1 MTTPLKILVITNL
14 YPPQVLGGYE
24 RSIADFARLLQ
35 HHGHTVL
42 VLTSDTPQFSASHT
56 SLHPDPPIE
65 RCLLLMGEWSSQGS
79 RWFDPQR
86 VVDVMRQ
93 NQAILKHHLEHFQ
106 PDVCLA
112 GNLDFVQTQAE
123 SLALLL
129 SHQVPV
135 AHYVMNARAG
145 YDPEHAP
152 RSSLYQFI
160 TCSDWVTA
168 SLQASGYPAAAT
180 AQTLYPGADVDA
192 FYQAELPPRDRLRI
206 AYASLVTQYKGADV
220 LVEALSLLHAAGIE
234 FTATIAGG
242 TFQPE
247 FVEALKQFVES
258 EGLQESVHF
267 PGALSR
273 QELIQLY
280 KTHNVLVFPS
290 RFEEPFGISQIEA
303 MAAGLTLVTSGT
315 GGARE
320 IVAERGQDGLIFES
334 ENPFELADILSS
346 LPTDSARWEA
356 IARTG
361 QQRAMSEFNQIKAVE
376 KLEAIFLE
384 LVNLKDAK
392 LATKRYKIGRYSI
405 LLPIDHLLDKYQ
417 ATWQRYD
424 TALGYISQA
433 VFDKYPQS
441 SAIDIGANVGDSA
454 ALIRSGREVP
464 VLCVEGSP
472 EFVECLKNNALQIG
486 DIEID
491 ECFVGNDGETINF
504 DQTLNQGGTASIV
517 NALTSEKGES
527 VAMKS
532 LKTISQQHPRFKDS
546 KLLKIDTDGFDFS
559 IIKAS
564 ADILSGSRPVL
575 YFEYDLAFKTNAE
588 TEAIDAIKTLFTI
601 GYEHFLIYDNFGNY
615 LISLSNQDYE
625 RFVDLNAYLISN
637 RRRSGTPAVYYFD
650 VCAFTN
656 DDSDLFETLRKRET
670 DHSDLVDL

>member
-1 MTTPLKILVITNL
+1 MTPPLRILVITNL

-35 HHGHTVL
+35 HRGHTVL
-42 VLTSDTPQFSASHT
+42 VLTSDTPQFSASHV
-56 SLHPDPPIE
+56 SLYPDPPVD
-65 RCLLLMGEWSSQGS
+65 RCLSLMGGWSSEGAS
-79 RWFDPQR
+79 WFDYQR
-86 VVDVMRQ
+86 VVSARQQ
-93 NQAILKHHLEHFQ
+93 NQAVLKHHLDHFQ

-112 GNLDFVQTQAE
+112 GNLRFVQMEAG

-129 SHQVPV
+129 SRHVPV
-135 AHYVMNARAG
+135 VHYLMNAQAD
-145 YDPEHAP
+145 YSPQHTP
-152 RSSLYQFI
+152 QSPLYQPI

-168 SLQASGYPAAAT
+168 SLQTLGYSTAT
-180 AQTLYPGADVDA
+180 TQTIYPGADVDA

-206 AYASLVTQYKGADV
+206 AYASLVAHYKGADV

-247 FVEALKQFVES
+247 FVKALKQFVES

-315 GGARE
+315 GGAKE
-320 IVAERGQDGLIFES
+320 IIAESGTDGLIFES
-334 ENPFELADILSS
+334 ENPFDLADSLSS
-346 LPTDSARWEA
+346 LPTDLARWEA
-356 IARTG
+356 ITRTG
-361 QQRAMSEFNQIKAVE
+361 QQRAMSEFSQAKAVD
-376 KLEAIFLE
+376 KLEAIFIE
-384 LVNLKDAK
+384 LVNLKSAK
-392 LATKRYKIGRYSI
+392 LATKRYKIGCYSI
-405 LLPIDHLLDKYQ
+405 LLPIDHRLDHYQ
-417 ATWQRYD
+417 ATWHRYD

-433 VFDKYPQS
+433 VFDKYPES
-441 SAIDIGANVGDSA
+441 SAINIGANVGDSA
-454 ALIRSGREVP
+454 ALIRSGRAVP

-472 EFVECLKNNALQIG
+472 EFVECLRRNALQIG

-491 ECFVGNDGETINF
+491 ECFVGSDGETIQF
-504 DQTLNQGGTASIV
+504 DQTLNHGGTASIV
-517 NALTSEKGES
+517 NALTSNKGER

-532 LKTISQQHPRFKDS
+532 LNTIIQDHSRFKDA

-559 IIKAS
+559 IINAS
-564 ADILSGSRPVL
+564 ADIISASRPVL
-575 YFEYDLAFKTNAE
+575 YFEYDLTFKPNAE
-588 TEAIDAIKTLFTI
+588 AEAIEAIKTLLKI

-615 LISLSNQDYE
+615 LISLSNRDHE
-625 RFVDLNAYLISN
+625 KFVDLNSYLISN

-656 DDSDLFETLRKRET
+656 DDSDLFETIRNRET
-670 DHSDLVDL
+670 DHSDLVDA

>member
-35 HHGHTVL
+35 HRGHTVL

-56 SLHPDPPIE
+56 SLYPDPPIE

-79 RWFDPQR
+79 RWFDHQR
-86 VVDVMRQ
+86 VADVRQQ

-135 AHYVMNARAG
+135 AHYVMNARSG
-145 YDPEHAP
+145 YDPEHTP
-152 RSSLYQFI
+152 RSSLYHFI

-168 SLQASGYPAAAT
+168 SLQASGYPAAT
-180 AQTLYPGADVDA
+180 AQTIYPGADVDA

-206 AYASLVTQYKGADV
+206 AYASLVAQYKGADV

-247 FVEALKQFVES
+247 FADALKQFVES
-258 EGLQESVHF
+258 EGLQEAVHF

-280 KTHNVLVFPS
+280 KNHNVLVFPS

-320 IVAERGQDGLIFES
+320 IVEEHGKDGLIFES
-334 ENPFELADILSS
+334 ENPFDLADILSS
-346 LPTDSARWEA
+346 LPTDLARWEA
-356 IARTG
+356 IARAG
-361 QQRAMSEFNQIKAVE
+361 QQRAMSEFNQTKAVE

-384 LVNLKDAK
+384 LVTLKDAK
-392 LATKRYKIGRYSI
+392 LATKRYKIGHYSI
-405 LLPIDHLLDKYQ
+405 LFPIDHPLDRYQ

-424 TALGYISQA
+424 TALGYIAQA

-491 ECFVGNDGETINF
+491 ECFVGTDGETINF
-504 DQTLNQGGTASIV
+504 DQTLNHGGTASIV

-527 VAMKS
+527 VTMKS
-532 LKTISQQHPRFKDS
+532 LKTIIQHHPRFKDS

-564 ADILSGSRPVL
+564 ADILSRSRPVL

-588 TEAIDAIKTLFTI
+588 AEAMDAIKTLLTI
-601 GYEHFLIYDNFGNY
+601 GYEHFLVYDNFGNY
-615 LISLSNQDYE
+615 LVSLSKQDYE

-656 DDSDLFETLRKRET
+656 DDSDLFENLRKRET
-670 DHSDLVDL
+670 DHSDLADV

>member
-1 MTTPLKILVITNL
+1 MTLPLRILVITNL

-24 RSIADFARLLQ
+24 RSISDFARLLQ
-35 HHGHTVL
+35 HCGHTVL

-56 SLHPDPPIE
+56 SLYPDPPVE
-65 RCLLLMGEWSSQGS
+65 RCLLLMGEWSDQGAHL
-79 RWFDPQR
+79 FDQQR
-86 VVDVMRQ
+86 VADVMQ
-93 NQAILKHHLEHFQ
+93 TNQAILKHHLDQFQ

-112 GNLDFVQTQAE
+112 GNLRFVQLEAE
-123 SLALLL
+123 GMALLL

-135 AHYVMNARAG
+135 AHYLMNAQAD
-145 YDPEHAP
+145 YAPQHTP
-152 RSSLYQFI
+152 RSPLYRLI

-168 SLQASGYPAAAT
+168 SLQTLGYPAAT
-180 AQTLYPGADVDA
+180 AQTIYPGADVDA

-206 AYASLVTQYKGADV
+206 AYASLVAHYKGADV

-290 RFEEPFGISQIEA
+290 RFNEPFGISQIEA

-315 GGARE
+315 GGAKE
-320 IVAERGQDGLIFES
+320 IIAESGNDGLIFES
-334 ENPFELADILSS
+334 ENPFDLADSLSS
-346 LPTDSARWEA
+346 LPTDPARWSA
-356 IARTG
+356 IASTG
-361 QQRAMSEFNQIKAVE
+361 QQRAMSKFSQAKAVD

-392 LATKRYKIGRYSI
+392 LATKRYRIGRYSI
-405 LLPIDHLLDKYQ
+405 LLPIDHRLDQYQ
-417 ATWQRYD
+417 ATWYRYD

-454 ALIRSGREVP
+454 ALIRSGRAVP

-472 EFVECLKNNALQIG
+472 EFVECLRSNALQIG
-486 DIEID
+486 GIEID
-491 ECFVGNDGETINF
+491 ECFVGDDGETINF

-517 NALTSEKGES
+517 NALTSNKGEK
-527 VAMKS
+527 VAMRS
-532 LKTISQQHPRFKDS
+532 LKTIIQNHSRFKDA

-564 ADILSGSRPVL
+564 ADIISASRPVL
-575 YFEYDLAFKTNAE
+575 YFEYDLAFKSNAE
-588 TEAIDAIKTLFTI
+588 TEAIEAIKTLLKV

-615 LISLSNQDYE
+615 LISLSRQDHE
-625 RFVDLNAYLISN
+625 RFVDLNSYLISN

-656 DDSDLFETLRKRET
+656 DDRDLFETLRKRET
-670 DHSDLVDL
+670 DHSDLVNA

>member
-1 MTTPLKILVITNL
+1 MTKTLKILVLTNL

-35 HHGHTVL
+35 HRGHTVL

-56 SLHPDPPIE
+56 SLYPDPPVE
-65 RCLLLMGEWSSQGS
+65 RCLLLMGEWSDQGT
-79 RWFDPQR
+79 RWFDQQR
-86 VVDVMRQ
+86 VADVMQQ
-93 NQAILKHHLEHFQ
+93 NQATLKHHLNYFQ

-112 GNLDFVQTQAE
+112 GNLDFLQTEAE
-123 SLALLL
+123 NLALLL

-135 AHYVMNARAG
+135 AHYVMNARSG
-145 YDPEHAP
+145 CDPEHTP

-168 SLQASGYPAAAT
+168 SLVASGYPAAT
-180 AQTLYPGADVDA
+180 AQTIYPGADIDA
-192 FYQAELPPRDRLRI
+192 FYQVELPPRDRLRI
-206 AYASLVTQYKGADV
+206 AYASLVAHYKGADV

-315 GGARE
+315 GGAKE
-320 IVAERGQDGLIFES
+320 IIAESGTDGLIFES
-334 ENPFELADILSS
+334 ENPFDLADSLSS
-346 LPTDSARWEA
+346 LQTDLARWEA
-356 IARTG
+356 ITRTG
-361 QQRAMSEFNQIKAVE
+361 QQRAMSEFSQAKAVD
-376 KLEAIFLE
+376 KLEAIFIE
-384 LVNLKDAK
+384 LVNLKSAK
-392 LATKRYKIGRYSI
+392 LATKRYKIGCYSI
-405 LLPIDHLLDKYQ
+405 LLPIDHRLDHYQ
-417 ATWQRYD
+417 ATWHRYD

-433 VFDKYPQS
+433 VFDKYPES

-454 ALIRSGREVP
+454 ALIRSGRAVP

-472 EFVECLKNNALQIG
+472 EFVECLRRNALQIG

-491 ECFVGNDGETINF
+491 ECFVGSDGETIQF
-504 DQTLNQGGTASIV
+504 DQTLNHGGTASIV
-517 NALTSEKGES
+517 NALTSSKGER

-532 LKTISQQHPRFKDS
+532 LNTIIQDHSRFKDA

-559 IIKAS
+559 IINAS
-564 ADILSGSRPVL
+564 ADIISASRPVL
-575 YFEYDLAFKTNAE
+575 YFEYDLTFKPNAE
-588 TEAIDAIKTLFTI
+588 AEAIEAIKTLLKI

-615 LISLSNQDYE
+615 LISLSNRDHE
-625 RFVDLNAYLISN
+625 KFVDLNSYLISN

-656 DDSDLFETLRKRET
+656 DDSDLFETIRNRET
-670 DHSDLVDL
+670 DHSDLVDA

>member
-1 MTTPLKILVITNL
+1 MTLPLRILVITNL

-35 HHGHTVL
+35 HCGHTVL

-56 SLHPDPPIE
+56 SLYPDPPVE
-65 RCLLLMGEWSSQGS
+65 RCLLLMGEWSDQGAHL
-79 RWFDPQR
+79 FDQQR
-86 VVDVMRQ
+86 VADVMQ
-93 NQAILKHHLEHFQ
+93 TNQAILKHHLDQFQ

-112 GNLDFVQTQAE
+112 GNLRFVQLEAE
-123 SLALLL
+123 GMALLL

-135 AHYVMNARAG
+135 AHYLMNAQAD
-145 YDPEHAP
+145 YAPQHTP
-152 RSSLYQFI
+152 RSPLYRLI

-168 SLQASGYPAAAT
+168 SLQTLGYPAAT
-180 AQTLYPGADVDA
+180 AQTIYPGADVDA

-206 AYASLVTQYKGADV
+206 AYASLVAHYKGADV

-290 RFEEPFGISQIEA
+290 RFNEPFGISQIEA

-315 GGARE
+315 GGAKE
-320 IVAERGQDGLIFES
+320 IIAESGNDGLIFES
-334 ENPFELADILSS
+334 ENPFDLADSLSS
-346 LPTDSARWEA
+346 LPTDPARWSA
-356 IARTG
+356 IASTG
-361 QQRAMSEFNQIKAVE
+361 QQRAMSKFSQAKAVD

-392 LATKRYKIGRYSI
+392 LATKRYRIGRYSI
-405 LLPIDHLLDKYQ
+405 LLPIDHRLDQYQ
-417 ATWQRYD
+417 ATWYRYD

-454 ALIRSGREVP
+454 ALIRSGHAVP

-472 EFVECLKNNALQIG
+472 EFVECLRSNALQIG
-486 DIEID
+486 GIEID
-491 ECFVGNDGETINF
+491 ECFVGDDGETINF

-517 NALTSEKGES
+517 NALTSNKGEK
-527 VAMKS
+527 VAMRS
-532 LKTISQQHPRFKDS
+532 LKTIIQNHSRFKDA

-564 ADILSGSRPVL
+564 ADIISASRPVL
-575 YFEYDLAFKTNAE
+575 YFEYDLAFKSNAE
-588 TEAIDAIKTLFTI
+588 TEAIEAIKTLLKV

-615 LISLSNQDYE
+615 LISLSRQDHE
-625 RFVDLNAYLISN
+625 RFVDLNSYLISN

-656 DDSDLFETLRKRET
+656 DDRDLFETLRKRET
-670 DHSDLVDL
+670 DHSDLVNA

>member
-1 MTTPLKILVITNL
+1 MTVPLRILVITNL

-35 HHGHTVL
+35 HRGHTVL

-56 SLHPDPPIE
+56 SLHPDPPVE

-79 RWFDPQR
+79 RWFDHPRIVEVTQ
-86 VVDVMRQ
+86 Q
-93 NQAILKHHLEHFQ
+93 NQGVLKHHLDQFQ

-112 GNLDFVQTQAE
+112 GNLDFLQTEAD

-135 AHYVMNARAG
+135 AHYVMNARSG
-145 YDPEHAP
+145 YDPQHTP

-168 SLQASGYPAAAT
+168 SLQASGYPAAA
-180 AQTLYPGADVDA
+180 AQTIYPGADVDA
-192 FYQAELPPRDRLRI
+192 FYQAELPPRDQLRI
-206 AYASLVTQYKGADV
+206 AYASLVAQYKGADV

-320 IVAERGQDGLIFES
+320 IVEEHGQDGLIFES
-334 ENPFELADILSS
+334 ENPFDLADILSS
-346 LPTDSARWEA
+346 LPTDLTRWEA
-356 IARTG
+356 IARKG
-361 QQRAMSEFNQIKAVE
+361 QQRAMSEFNQTKAVE

-405 LLPIDHLLDKYQ
+405 LLPIEHLLDKYQ
-417 ATWQRYD
+417 ATWKRYD
-424 TALGYISQA
+424 TALGYIAQA

-472 EFVECLKNNALQIG
+472 DFVECLKINALQIG
-486 DIEID
+486 DTEID
-491 ECFVGNDGETINF
+491 ECFVGTDGETINF
-504 DQTLNQGGTASIV
+504 DQMLNHGGTASIV
-517 NALTSEKGES
+517 DALASEKGES

-532 LKTISQQHPRFKDS
+532 LKTIIQHHPRFENS

-564 ADILSGSRPVL
+564 ADILFKSRPVL
-575 YFEYDLAFKTNAE
+575 YFEYDLTFKTDAE
-588 TEAIDAIKTLFTI
+588 TEAIDAIKLLFKI
-601 GYEHFLIYDNFGNY
+601 GYKHFLVYDNFGNY

-625 RFVDLNAYLISN
+625 RFVDLNSYLISN

-656 DDSDLFETLRKRET
+656 DDSDLFENIRKRET
-670 DHSDLVDL
+670 DPAA

>member
-1 MTTPLKILVITNL
+1 MTKTLKILVLTNL

-35 HHGHTVL
+35 HRGHTVL

-56 SLHPDPPIE
+56 SLYPDPPVE
-65 RCLLLMGEWSSQGS
+65 RCLLLMGEWSDQGT
-79 RWFDPQR
+79 RWFDQQR
-86 VVDVMRQ
+86 VADVMQQ
-93 NQAILKHHLEHFQ
+93 NQATLKHHLNYFQ

-112 GNLDFVQTQAE
+112 GNLDFLQTEAE
-123 SLALLL
+123 NLALLL

-135 AHYVMNARAG
+135 AHYVMNARSG
-145 YDPEHAP
+145 CDPEHTP

-168 SLQASGYPAAAT
+168 SLVASGYPAAT
-180 AQTLYPGADVDA
+180 AQTIYPGADIDA
-192 FYQAELPPRDRLRI
+192 FYQVELPPRDRLRI
-206 AYASLVTQYKGADV
+206 AYASLVAHYKGADV

-242 TFQPE
+242 TFQPG
-247 FVEALKQFVES
+247 FVESLKQFVES

-267 PGALSR
+267 TGALSR

-280 KTHNVLVFPS
+280 KTHNILVFPS

-315 GGARE
+315 GGAKE
-320 IVAERGQDGLIFES
+320 IIAESGTDGLIFES
-334 ENPFELADILSS
+334 ENSFGLADSLSS
-346 LPTDSARWEA
+346 LPTDLARWEA

-361 QQRAMSEFNQIKAVE
+361 QQRAMSEFNQTKAVE

-392 LATKRYKIGRYSI
+392 LATKRYRIGRYSI
-405 LLPIDHLLDKYQ
+405 LLPIDHRLDQYQ
-417 ATWQRYD
+417 ATWHRYD
-424 TALGYISQA
+424 TALGYIAQA
-433 VFDKYPQS
+433 VFDKYPES
-441 SAIDIGANVGDSA
+441 CAIDIGANVGDSA
-454 ALIRSGREVP
+454 ALIRSGRAVP

-472 EFVECLKNNALQIG
+472 EFVECLRSNALQIG

-491 ECFVGNDGETINF
+491 ECFVGSDGETIHF

-517 NALTSEKGES
+517 NALTSNKGEK
-527 VAMKS
+527 VAMRS
-532 LKTISQQHPRFKDS
+532 LKTIIQNHSRFKDA

-564 ADILSGSRPVL
+564 ADIISASRPVL
-575 YFEYDLAFKTNAE
+575 YFEYDLAFKSNAE
-588 TEAIDAIKTLFTI
+588 TEAIGAIKTLLKV

-615 LISLSNQDYE
+615 LISLSRQDHE
-625 RFVDLNAYLISN
+625 RFVDLNSYLISN
-637 RRRSGTPAVYYFD
+637 RRRSRTPAVYYFD
-650 VCAFTN
+650 VCAFTD
-656 DDSDLFETLRKRET
+656 DDSDLFEAIRQRET
-670 DHSDLVDL
+670 DHSDLVNA